1 MARNPWTE
9 TLTLAAE
16 NGDFPRLQAFIERVC
31 VTAGCDAGQAAR
43 TQIVVEELFT
53 NTIKYGRM
61 KTATATVIVT
71 AEAVDEKTL
80 VVCYEDTA
88 PPHDPF
94 GNPEKMEDLLVSLTH
109 RRVGGLGVVMI
120 QQLGRNVRYEWS
132 GGKNRVIFSVA
143 TEMPPL

>member
-1 MARNPWTE
+1 M
-9 TLTLAAE
+9 
-16 NGDFPRLQAFIERVC
+16 ERVC
-31 VTAGCDAGQAAR
+31 VAAGCDAGQVAR

-53 NTIKYGRM
+53 NTLKYGHTRNGN
-61 KTATATVIVT
+61 ATVIVT
-71 AEAVDEKTL
+71 AEAADEKTL

-94 GNPEKMEDLLVSLTH
+94 VNPGQMEDLLVSLTH

-132 GGKNRVIFSVA
+132 KGKNRVIFSVA
-143 TEMPPL
+143 AELPAL